1 MITRALVVA
10 LLAAALQDP
19 VVRSSPDLLFVE
31 TQVYQ
36 RDGTVLGGLKPEQF
50 EVFIDDAPRAVIS
63 AELRTSRPTPP
74 ASDASG
80 PDRYPGGRVVMLA
93 IDQASFPSSATT
105 AAIEA
110 ANRIVAGV
118 PANDYLGIVIFPEW
132 ASAVPTRDR
141 DAVRKLVSTVK
152 GVRGD
157 IATPRFQIS
166 AGDALLLRSGD
177 ATALRTIVT
186 RECEQAFSPTC
197 RNEVLQDGSAIA
209 EVLEQ
214 QNRSSLTGLFA
225 ALDALAALPEAKTM
239 ILLSAGLPMTIR
251 PGTRPDQH
259 ADIARFA
266 QMTAVANVDLHVVY
280 LNARYLRHFSP
291 DYRKR
296 HYAIFDDLRTFGT
309 SLQNL
314 SDSGGGSFLQLEVAG
329 DPALDRLLD
338 EPPASY
344 AVGVQ
349 LRPGD
354 RDGKLHTV
362 RVNVKVRGATV
373 RHRKITTIP
382 AHVQG

>member
-1 MITRALVVA
+1 MIARALVVA
-10 LLAAALQDP
+10 LLAAALQEAAGGP
-19 VVRSSPDLLFVE
+19 SQDLLFID

-36 RDGTVLGGLKPEQF
+36 RDGSVLSGLKPGQF
-50 EVFIDDAPRAVIS
+50 EVFIDDGSRPVIS
-63 AELRTSRPTPP
+63 AELRPTPP
-74 ASDASG
+74 GAGSSG
-80 PDRYPGGRVVMLA
+80 PGRYPGGRVVMLA
-93 IDQASFPSSATT
+93 IDQASFPFSATS
-105 AAIEA
+105 AAIEG
-110 ANRIVAGV
+110 ANRIVAGL

-132 ASAVPTRDR
+132 ASAMPTRDR
-141 DAVRKLVSTVK
+141 EAVRTLVSTVK
-152 GVRGD
+152 GVRRD
-157 IATPRFQIS
+157 IAAPRFQIS

-225 ALDALAALPEAKTM
+225 ALDALAALPEAKTV

-251 PGTRPDQH
+251 PGTRPDQS
-259 ADIARFA
+259 ADVARLA
-266 QMTAVANVDLHVVY
+266 QMTAVANADLHVVY
-280 LNARYLRHFSP
+280 LNGRYLRHFSP

-309 SLQNL
+309 SLQTF
-314 SDSGGGSFLQLEVAG
+314 SESGGGSFLQLEVAA
-329 DPALDRLLD
+329 DPALERLLR
-338 EPPASY
+338 ESPVSY
-344 AVGVQ
+344 ALGVK
-349 LRPGD
+349 LRPED

-373 RHRKITTIP
+373 RHRKVMTIP
-382 AHVQG
+382 APR

>member
-1 MITRALVVA
+1 MIARALVVA
-10 LLAAALQDP
+10 LLAAALQEAA
-19 VVRSSPDLLFVE
+19 VRPSADLLFIE

-36 RDGTVLGGLKPEQF
+36 RDGSVLSGLRPEQF
-50 EVFIDDAPRAVIS
+50 EVFIDDASRPVIS
-63 AELRTSRPTPP
+63 AELRP
-74 ASDASG
+74 APSAASTSG
-80 PDRYPGGRVVMLA
+80 PGRFPEGRVLMLA

-132 ASAVPTRDR
+132 ASAMPTRDR
-141 DAVRKLVSTVK
+141 DAVRKLVSAVK
-152 GVRGD
+152 GVRRD
-157 IATPRFQIS
+157 IAAPRFQIS

-214 QNRSSLTGLFA
+214 QNRSSMTGLFA
-225 ALDALAALPEAKTM
+225 ALDALAALPESKTV

-251 PGTRPDQH
+251 PGTRPDQN
-259 ADIARFA
+259 ADIARIA
-266 QMTAVANVDLHVVY
+266 QMSAVANVDLHVVY
-280 LNARYLRHFSP
+280 LNGRYLRSFSP
-291 DYRKR
+291 EYRKR

-309 SLQNL
+309 SLQNFAET
-314 SDSGGGSFLQLEVAG
+314 GGGSFLQLEAAA
-329 DPALDRLLD
+329 DPALDRLLR
-338 EPPASY
+338 EPPVSY

-349 LRPGD
+349 LRPED

-362 RVNVKVRGATV
+362 RVNVKVRGATA
-373 RHRKITTIP
+373 RHRKVTTIP
-382 AHVQG
+382 ASR

>member
-1 MITRALVVA
+1 MIARALVVA

-19 VVRSSPDLLFVE
+19 AVRSSPDLLFVE
-31 TQVYQ
+31 AQVYQ
-36 RDGTVLGGLKPEQF
+36 RDGTVLSGLKPEQF
-50 EVFIDDAPRAVIS
+50 EVFIDDASRPVIS
-63 AELRTSRPTPP
+63 AEPRNSSPTPS
-74 ASDASG
+74 ASGASG

-93 IDQASFPSSATT
+93 IDQASFPPSATT
-105 AAIEA
+105 AVLEA
-110 ANRIVAGV
+110 ANRIVGGV

-132 ASAVPTRDR
+132 ASAVPTRNR
-141 DAVRKLVSTVK
+141 EAVRTLVNRVK
-152 GVRGD
+152 GVRRD
-157 IATPRFQIS
+157 ITTPRFQIS

-177 ATALRTIVT
+177 ATALRTIVM
-186 RECEQAFSPTC
+186 RECDQAFNPTC

-225 ALDALAALPEAKTM
+225 ALDAVAALPEAKTM

-259 ADIARFA
+259 ADISRFA
-266 QMTAVANVDLHVVY
+266 QMTAVANADLHVVY
-280 LNARYLRHFSP
+280 LNGRYLRHFST

-296 HYAIFDDLRTFGT
+296 HNAIFDDLRTFGT
-309 SLQNL
+309 SLQNF
-314 SDSGGGSFLQLEVAG
+314 SESGGGSFLQLEVAA
-329 DPALDRLLD
+329 DPALDRLLR
-338 EPPASY
+338 EPPLSY

-349 LRPGD
+349 LRPED

-373 RHRKITTIP
+373 RHRKVTTIP
-382 AHVQG
+382 ASR